1 MAHEM
6 TPAAE
11 KHDAA
16 DPAEAGMTPLRRV
29 AQRLLRGDFIRGAFT
44 IVAGT
49 GVAQLLVVLSSPVLT
64 HLYSPSDYGVYS
76 IATSVLILASIT
88 CLQYEFA
95 IPLPKDDVTA
105 ANLLGLSLVVNVGM
119 SLATAIGL
127 ILLGPWLFG
136 LFGAAALGP
145 YVLLLALIQFGS
157 GIVSALLKWA
167 IRTKNFS
174 EIALNRIVGS
184 VSLVGLQ
191 VGLGALGVGVLGLM
205 IGVAAGSVA
214 GAGRLA
220 RAAWRSDAAAFRRI
234 SWKGMAAVAKRYRRF
249 PIFSSGSTLL
259 AYLGVRAPLL
269 ALIAAFGTEV
279 GGEYALAE
287 RVLYLPLTLIA
298 GSVGQVFTAEV
309 ARLANDQPEEL
320 RRSFRRTTV
329 SLALTALLPAIAIAV
344 LAPMLAGLVFGAAW
358 TLAGSMVALLV
369 PMFYLAF
376 VFTST
381 GDVLYVLERQGLHL
395 VREGLRIVILAGS
408 IPVAAALQLPPL
420 SAVAFLSAAGCLTY
434 VLYGLISWYA
444 VVNARPMRETA
455 EDRAAGYHRPGT
467 DGLID

>member
-1 MAHEM
+1 M
-6 TPAAE
+6 
-11 KHDAA
+11 
-16 DPAEAGMTPLRRV
+16 
-29 AQRLLRGDFIRGAFT
+29 RLLRRLTQRILGGGFVRGAAT

-49 GVAQLLVVLSSPVLT
+49 GLAQLLVVLSSPVLT
-64 HLYSPSDYGVYS
+64 HLYTPSDYGIFS

-88 CLQYEFA
+88 CLQYDFA

-119 SLATAIGL
+119 SLLTAIAL
-127 ILLGPWLFG
+127 VVLGPWLFG

-145 YVLLLALIQFGS
+145 YVLLLALVQFGS

-167 IRTKNFS
+167 IRTQNYA
-174 EIALNRIVGS
+174 EIALNRVVSS
-184 VSLVGLQ
+184 VTLVGLQ
-191 VGLGALGVGVLGLM
+191 VGLGALGVGVLGLV

-214 GAGRLA
+214 GASRLA
-220 RAAWRSDAAAFRRI
+220 RAAWRTHAAAFRQI
-234 SWKGMAAVAKRYRRF
+234 SRKGMAAAAWRYKRF

-269 ALIAAFGTEV
+269 ALVAFFGTEV

-287 RVLYLPLTLIA
+287 RVLYLPLTLVA
-298 GSVGQVFTAEV
+298 GSVGQVFTAES
-309 ARLANDQPEEL
+309 ARLANDNPQEL

-329 SLALTALLPAIAIAV
+329 SLALTALLPAIGIA
-344 LAPMLAGLVFGAAW
+344 LGAPFLAGLVFGPAW
-358 TLAGSMVALLV
+358 TTAGWIVSILI
-369 PMFYLAF
+369 PMFYFAF

-381 GDVLYVLERQGLHL
+381 GDVLFVLERQGLHL
-395 VREGLRIVILAGS
+395 LREILRIVILAGS

-420 SAVAFLSAAGCLTY
+420 MAIVVLSAAGCITY
-434 VLYGLISWYA
+434 TLYGLISWYA
-444 VVNARPMRETA
+444 VINSRPTPHGA
-455 EDRAAGYHRPGT
+455 DASVGQVYPRPER